1 MKQQALIFD
10 LIHLRR
16 LRRRKYA
23 RLCILRGRSGKGAD
37 GVRVAA
43 KPPSKFFCER
53 PMLRNIVCSCW
64 LA

>member
-23 RLCILRGRSGKGAD
+23 RLCILRERSGKERAGSEL
-37 GVRVAA
+37 
-43 KPPSKFFCER
+43 PPSRLLNF
-53 PMLRNIVCSCW
+53 L
-64 LA
+64 